1 MAVRTDP
8 EKKLQQLNLIL
19 EGKERRPA
27 SPMALPV
34 STNVGFDTPN
44 KGGLTSNSNSAPK
57 AVDMLI
63 AGENRSHEGDTKPKK
78 SQKRKRSK
86 ASGDTRS
93 ARKRRGPLHPS
104 HISTSNGSAAIGSPL
119 KGSKA
124 APDKLALPGG
134 IGSAAALVS
143 GFGKGRAVLVTRSH
157 GASPRPSSAGLR
169 AQGLTRPG
177 DPSLHAAGSA
187 ARALSL
193 NGKGG
198 SNSSPEWTA
207 RERELLAKV
216 SQLENHVEHV
226 RTQLTATHKKFLDQ
240 QQSTKKCREKLL
252 NVLRDKSRMDRKLRE
267 DRLARDTR
275 VIGGIVQMQN
285 SFSIHDV
292 WEDGEMFKDLQR
304 AKSGLEDEF
313 ESLLRRKKDLKQAK
327 NKLRKRIGTSPTSSP
342 SNTGSET
349 EFPNPRPPGPT
360 TQEQAT
366 HLSVQTEVYQLET
379 SRLKKRQQELESRER
394 ELILLKHKQIKFIK
408 MMRHEK
414 RSAYQGRLLN
424 ERYLLLRLIGRGGFS
439 EVWKAYDLN
448 MHRDVACKIHAL
460 NEKWNDR
467 KKENYTRHATR
478 EAHIQKQLDHPR
490 IVHLY
495 DVFGIDMNSF
505 CTVLELCEGQD
516 LDVYLKE
523 KRPLPEREARSII
536 VQLFEGLCY
545 LAQQKQP
552 IIHYDLKPGNLL
564 YHAGQIKITDFGLSK
579 IMQKDQFE
587 MELTSQG
594 AGTYWYLPPE
604 CFLTGEDPPKIS
616 TGVDIWSAGCIFYE
630 MIYGKRPFGHNMTQ
644 EKILGEGTILRADPV
659 EFPANPKCSDEAKD
673 LMRQCLTRDIKNRPG
688 PLAIFQTHP
697 YFAKLRG

>member
-1 MAVRTDP
+1 MTLYLPGEPRMK
-8 EKKLQQLNLIL
+8 EKKLHQLNLIL
-19 EGKERRPA
+19 EGKGART
-27 SPMALPV
+27 PMNEPV
-34 STNVGFDTPN
+34 STSVGFDTPN
-44 KGGLTSNSNSAPK
+44 KALTTNSNS
-57 AVDMLI
+57 VDMLI
-63 AGENRSHEGDTKPKK
+63 DGENQSQDGNTKPKK
-78 SQKRKRSK
+78 SHKRKRSK

-104 HISTSNGSAAIGSPL
+104 HISNSNGAMNLGSPL
-119 KGSKA
+119 KDKA
-124 APDKLALPGG
+124 SLGG
-134 IGSAAALVS
+134 AARNPP

-157 GASPRPSSAGLR
+157 GASPRPSSA
-169 AQGLTRPG
+169 QIMTRPG
-177 DPSLHAAGSA
+177 DPSVVGSSSRSLPAGGTS
-187 ARALSL
+187 
-193 NGKGG
+193 KT
-198 SNSSPEWTA
+198 P

-226 RTQLTATHKKFLDQ
+226 RGQLTATHKKWLESQ
-240 QQSTKKCREKLL
+240 QNGAKCRDKLL
-252 NVLRDKSRMDRKLRE
+252 EVLRDKARMDRKLRE
-267 DRLARDTR
+267 DKLAKDTR
-275 VIGGIVQMQN
+275 NIGGIVQMQN
-285 SFSIHDV
+285 SFQIHDV
-292 WEDGEMFKDLQR
+292 WEDGGMFKELQR
-304 AKSGLEDEF
+304 AKSDLEDEF
-313 ESLLRRKKDLKQAK
+313 ESLLRRKKELKQAK

-349 EFPNPRPPGPT
+349 EFPNPRPPVPT

-366 HLSVQTEVYQLET
+366 HLSVQTEVYQLEG

-394 ELILLKHKQIKFIK
+394 DLILLKHKQIKFIK

-414 RSAYQGRLLN
+414 KSAYQGRLLN
-424 ERYLLLRLIGRGGFS
+424 DRYLLLRLIGRGGFS
-439 EVWKAYDLN
+439 EVWKAYDLDL
-448 MHRDVACKIHAL
+448 HRDVACKIHAL

-523 KRPLPEREARSII
+523 KRPLPEREARAII

-564 YHAGQIKITDFGLSK
+564 YHTGQIKITDFGLSK

-630 MIYGKRPFGHNMTQ
+630 MIYAKRPFGHNMTQ
-644 EKILGEGTILRADPV
+644 EKILGEGTILRADAP